1 MNTTM
6 TIQDANVIRL
16 REINPERVYVETIEL
31 AARQAC
37 DTDYLHGK
45 AVVSIWPEGH
55 PYLDA
60 VCMACAVPAI
70 EGWLTSDVCDYVT
83 VRVLA

>member
-1 MNTTM
+1 MNSTM
-6 TIQDANVIRL
+6 TIQDANVAAL
-16 REINPERVYVETIEL
+16 RAIDPERVYAEAVGLECR
-31 AARQAC
+31 APC
-37 DTDYLHGK
+37 DTDCLHGK

-70 EGWLTSDVCDYVT
+70 EGWISSDVCDYVT
-83 VRVLA
+83 VRVLR

>member
-16 REINPERVYVETIEL
+16 REINPERVYAEAVGIE
-31 AARQAC
+31 ARQAC
-37 DTDYLHGK
+37 DTDFLHGK

-60 VCMACAVPAI
+60 VCMACAVPVI
-70 EGWLTSDVCDYVT
+70 EGWLTLDVCDYVT